1 MHLHSAFGDKFNFAV
16 IPINLR
22 RLSSYKLLGGNGL
35 HLQNISIEK
44 IKAFHI
50 FGNTIDVMKLYF
62 HKGPLF
68 FGARSPRVAV
78 PPYPLLDFIHIRIAQ
93 ANAHIHNLL

>member
-1 MHLHSAFGDKFNFAV
+1 MHLHAAFGDKFNLAV
-16 IPINLR
+16 IPIDLG
-22 RLSSYKLLGGNGL
+22 RLGSYKLLGGNGL

-62 HKGPLF
+62 HKGPF
-68 FGARSPRVAV
+68 FLERALRM
-78 PPYPLLDFIHIRIAQ
+78 LLCRLTHY
-93 ANAHIHNLL
+93 LS

>member
-1 MHLHSAFGDKFNFAV
+1 LD
-16 IPINLR
+16 
-22 RLSSYKLLGGNGL
+22 GNGL

-44 IKAFHI
+44 IKAFNI
-50 FGNTIDVMKLYF
+50 FGNTIDMMKLYF

>member
-1 MHLHSAFGDKFNFAV
+1 LHTAFGDKFNFAV
-16 IPINLR
+16 IPVDLR
-22 RLSSYKLLGGNGL
+22 RLGSYKLLGGNGL

-68 FGARSPRVAV
+68 FGARSARVAV
-78 PPYPLLDFIHIRIAQ
+78 PSYPLFEFIRIRIAQ
-93 ANAHIHNLL
+93 ANAHIHNHL